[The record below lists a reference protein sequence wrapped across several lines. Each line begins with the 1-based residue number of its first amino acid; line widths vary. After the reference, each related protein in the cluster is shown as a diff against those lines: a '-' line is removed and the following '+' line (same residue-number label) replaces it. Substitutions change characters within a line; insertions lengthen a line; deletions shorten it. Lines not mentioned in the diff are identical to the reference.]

1 MSKFEET
8 KAYLASVEY
17 YSNPGTDSKESEG
30 IEFVIFATSYA
41 EAEAKTIEAC
51 GEDKIKFLWGIT
63 LMEAVPLS

>member
-1 MSKFEET
+1 M
-8 KAYLASVEY
+8 ASVEY

-51 GEDKIKFLWGIT
+51 GGEDKIKFLWGIT
-63 LMEAVPLS
+63 LMDAVPLS